1 MNDYL
6 ETFISVYE
14 SRSFS
19 IAAKEL
25 FVTQPTVSVR
35 IEQLE
40 KKLGVQLFV
49 RKYRQEIVPTEAGKI
64 LYHQAIRMRE
74 LWRDTEDEIR
84 YVGDTERHLVRMG
97 FSQTLAVTIAPRFL
111 KSAQQ
116 KNPSYDW
123 NITVDNSE
131 SILGLID
138 NKRLDVGLI
147 EKSMLTDTDLVFRR
161 ELATDQLVRIGEPTG
176 TWLIREPGSGIEH
189 YTELFF
195 NEYDIKPEHTI
206 MLNRNDLIMEL
217 VASGVGET
225 IISKSVLPPD
235 YPYTELN
242 LHFKRSLYF
251 LNSKHMNREILELVY
266 DSVKQIAQEIYPIA

>member
-84 YVGDTERHLVRMG
+84 YVGDNERHLVRMG
-97 FSQTLAVTIAPRFL
+97 FSQTLAVTIAPPRFL

-116 KNPSYDW
+116 KIPVT
-123 NITVDNSE
+123 IG
-131 SILGLID
+131 ILPWIIP
-138 NKRLDVGLI
+138 K
-147 EKSMLTDTDLVFRR
+147 VFW
-161 ELATDQLVRIGEPTG
+161 A
-176 TWLIREPGSGIEH
+176 
-189 YTELFF
+189 
-195 NEYDIKPEHTI
+195 
-206 MLNRNDLIMEL
+206 
-217 VASGVGET
+217 
-225 IISKSVLPPD
+225 
-235 YPYTELN
+235 
-242 LHFKRSLYF
+242 
-251 LNSKHMNREILELVY
+251 
-266 DSVKQIAQEIYPIA
+266 

>member
-1 MNDYL
+1 MFTNTSSNDCSPPV
-6 ETFISVYE
+6 FKK
-14 SRSFS
+14 R
-19 IAAKEL
+19 
-25 FVTQPTVSVR
+25 PT
-35 IEQLE
+35 
-40 KKLGVQLFV
+40 
-49 RKYRQEIVPTEAGKI
+49 
-64 LYHQAIRMRE
+64 
-74 LWRDTEDEIR
+74 
-84 YVGDTERHLVRMG
+84 
-97 FSQTLAVTIAPRFL
+97 
-111 KSAQQ
+111 

-147 EKSMLTDTDLVFRR
+147 EKSMLTDTDLVVRR

-225 IISKSVLPPD
+225 IISKSVLPSD

-242 LHFKRSLYF
+242 PHFKRSLYF

-266 DSVKQIAQEIYPIA
+266 DSVKQIAQEIYPMD

>member
-6 ETFISVYE
+6 ETFIHVYE

-40 KKLGVQLFV
+40 KQVGVKLFT
-49 RKYRQEIVPTEAGKI
+49 RKYRQEIAPTEAGKI

-74 LWRDTEDEIR
+74 LWRDTEDELR
-84 YVGDTERHLVRMG
+84 YVGDSKRHLVRMG
-97 FSQTLAVTIAPRFL
+97 FSQTLAVTIAPQFL
-111 KSAQQ
+111 KLAQQ

-131 SILGLID
+131 AILGLID
-138 NKRLDVGLI
+138 NKHLDVGLI
-147 EKSMLTDTDLVFRR
+147 EKSMLTDTDLVVRK
-161 ELATDQLVRIGEPTG
+161 ELASDQLVRIGNPTG
-176 TWLIREPGSGIEH
+176 TWLIREPGSGIEY

-195 NEYDIKPEHTI
+195 NEYDVTPQHTI
-206 MLNRNDLIMEL
+206 VLNRNDLIMEL
-217 VASGVGET
+217 IDSGVGET

-235 YPYTELN
+235 YPYEELN
-242 LHFKRSLYF
+242 PHFIRSLYF
-251 LNSKHMNREILELVY
+251 LNSKHMNKEILEIVY
-266 DSVKQIAQEIYPIA
+266 NSVKRIAQSIYLVD